1 MREMIQAFWPQF
13 VAAFSLLLSLGTA
26 GHAIIYKRDSRAAVA
41 WVGLIW
47 LAPFVGPLL
56 YILLGINRVRRRAAG
71 ILGEQSAHLA
81 SLESFACSPMELA
94 AQLPD
99 DRAHLIEMARL
110 HGRLTQLDLL
120 KGNKVEPLY
129 NGDEVYPAMLEA
141 IEKAE
146 RSVTLTTYIFA
157 NDRAGH
163 RFVEAL
169 SAAVARGV
177 AVRVLIDS
185 VGARYSIPPVTHRL
199 RMNGVPTARFMP
211 SFLPWFTPYFNL
223 RSHRKILVVD
233 GRLGFTGGMNIRAG
247 NVLADEPPHPTC
259 DMHFRVTGPVV
270 HELQATF
277 VADWQYTTREVLKGE
292 TWFAPLDDV
301 GPVIARAV
309 PDGPDK
315 DYDKMRMAF
324 LGALSVAERSVRIV
338 TPYFL
343 PDASLIS
350 ALNTCALRGVQVDI
364 VIPAENNLK
373 MVAWASMAQMWQIL
387 EWGCRV
393 WMTAPP
399 FDHSKLLVVDGAWSL
414 IGSANWDPRSL
425 RLNFELGLECYDVAL
440 ARQLDGHVDELIGEA
455 RPLSLDDVNGRI
467 LPVKL
472 RDGMARLFAPY
483 L

>member
-1 MREMIQAFWPQF
+1 MQDIIQTFWPY
-13 VAAFSLLLSLGTA
+13 VTAGLSVLLSLGA
-26 GHAIIYKRDSRAAVA
+26 SGHAIIYKRDSRAAVG

-47 LAPFVGPLL
+47 LAPFIGAAL

-71 ILGEQSAHLA
+71 LRGEESRHLA
-81 SLESFACSPMELA
+81 SMDAYICSLHTLD
-94 AQLPD
+94 QHLPENGK
-99 DRAHLIEMARL
+99 HLIEMARL
-110 HGRLTQLDLL
+110 HARLTQLDLL
-120 KGNKVEPLY
+120 KGNEIEPLV
-129 NGDEVYPAMLEA
+129 NGDEAYPAMLEA
-141 IEKAE
+141 IAQAE
-146 RSVTLTTYIFA
+146 RSITLTTYIFA
-157 NDRAGH
+157 NDHIGH

-169 SAAVARGV
+169 AEAVGRGV

-185 VGARYSIPPVTHRL
+185 VGARYSMPPVTHRL
-199 RMNGVPTARFMP
+199 RMKGIRTARFMP
-211 SFLPWFTPYFNL
+211 SYLPWTTPYLNL
-223 RSHRKILVVD
+223 RSHRKILIAD
-233 GRLGFTGGMNIRAG
+233 GRIGFTGGLNIRAG
-247 NVLADEPPHPTC
+247 NVLGERPSYPTR
-259 DMHFRVTGPVV
+259 DMHFRIIGPAV

-277 VADWQYTTREVLKGE
+277 VEDWQFTTGEVLQGD
-292 TWFAPLDDV
+292 TWFAPPADA

-324 LGALSVAERSVRIV
+324 HGALSVAERSVRIV

-343 PDASLIS
+343 PDATLIG

-393 WMTAPP
+393 WLSPPP
-399 FDHSKLLVVDGAWSL
+399 FDHSKLLIVDDAWSL

-425 RLNFELGLECYDVAL
+425 RLNFEMGLECYDEDL
-440 ARQLDGHVDELIGEA
+440 ARRLQAHAENLIRAA
-455 RPLSLDDVNGRI
+455 RPLTLDEVNGRA
-467 LPVKL
+467 LPVQL